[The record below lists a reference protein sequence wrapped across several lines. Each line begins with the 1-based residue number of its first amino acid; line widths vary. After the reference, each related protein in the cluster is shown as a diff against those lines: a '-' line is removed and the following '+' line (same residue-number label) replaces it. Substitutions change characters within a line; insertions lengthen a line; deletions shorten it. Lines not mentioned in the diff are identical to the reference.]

1 MKTRNQLSG
10 ARAGVLAVA
19 LGALLAGCGGGS
31 SGSGSAGSPSTPGGG
46 AGGGVQPTDLPAL
59 AGLEGDANNQDLM
72 YFTQPEGAGPGLYA
86 VDPASPETTI
96 LVDDRVQLDEN
107 AFSLSYDRSFL
118 PIHEASLNADGSLT
132 DFRVDRVLYFDNRSL
147 LDTNGFHTAVTDDA
161 NPQPTPVSSED
172 LILLT
177 NAIIQYALDDAD
189 DTSVLYELSD
199 QGWYQFLLSDDDNT
213 DPLELAERYTPV
225 APVLDPDLARGAGYL
240 VIDSDD
246 DNRIKRVG
254 MDLELEPGQ
263 VTIEGV
269 APAET
274 ARVLPLGGPL
284 NDGAQY
290 LVISGEA
297 SPGTGGLFLYRPD
310 QGDVGTLE
318 QVVNGEGEALVF
330 NESLFPPPTPAL
342 PAPQHLS
349 RSDDVLFFA
358 MQGDVLG
365 FGDFDLVRVEG
376 TQWRLVATETSLGDF
391 VIASG
396 DRVAVHSADQ
406 VLSFALDGSD
416 RRVIDSD
423 DSMFGQDISTP
434 VLGARDGWI
443 FYNRDTGIGG
453 VDRFAVANRLDGGDQ
468 VVIADASWVGASST
482 GTAPSSTQL
491 DAMEVSEVFMLRN
504 GTELA
509 AINAA
514 VPDAGAVR
522 LGQLPGAADQVRMF
536 GLAPGP
542 HRLLQALSSGT
553 PETRD
558 VLYVNT
564 RQEDSLRVISE
575 QSSGD
580 PDQRPVKGF

>member
-31 SGSGSAGSPSTPGGG
+31 SSSGSAGSPSTPGGG

-72 YFTQPEGAGPGLYA
+72 YFTQPEGADPGLYA

-189 DTSVLYELSD
+189 NTSVLYELSD

-330 NESLFPPPTPAL
+330 NESLFPPPAPAL

-453 VDRFAVANRLDGGDQ
+453 ADRFAVAAPLDGGDP

>member
-1 MKTRNQLSG
+1 MKTRNPFSG

-19 LGALLAGCGGGS
+19 LGALLAGCGGGGGS
-31 SGSGSAGSPSTPGGG
+31 SNGAPPGGG
-46 AGGGVQPTDLPAL
+46 GGGVEPTELPAL
-59 AGLEGDANNQDLM
+59 AGLEGDADNQDLL
-72 YFTQPEGAGPGLYA
+72 YFTQPEGADPGLYA
-86 VDPASPETTI
+86 VDPAAPETSI
-96 LVDDRVQLDEN
+96 LVDDRVLLDEN

-118 PIHEASLNADGSLT
+118 PIHEATLNDDGSLS

-147 LDTNGFHTAVTDDA
+147 LDTNGFHTAATDAAD
-161 NPQPTPVSSED
+161 PRPDPVSSED

-189 DTSVLYELSD
+189 NTSVLYELSD
-199 QGWYQFLLSDDDNT
+199 QGWYQFLLSDDENT
-213 DPLELAERYTPV
+213 DPLQLAERFTPV

-254 MDLELEPGQ
+254 MDLELQPGQ

-269 APAET
+269 APT
-274 ARVLPLGGPL
+274 AAAKVLPLGGPL

-290 LVISGEA
+290 LVISGED

-310 QGDVGTLE
+310 QGDAGTLE
-318 QVVNGEGEALVF
+318 QVVDGEGDPLIF

-342 PAPQHLS
+342 PAPRHLT
-349 RSDDVLFFA
+349 RSGGVLFFA
-358 MQGDVLG
+358 MQGNVLG
-365 FGDFDLVRVEG
+365 VGDFDLVRVEG
-376 TQWRLVATETSLGDF
+376 AEWRLVATETGLGEF

-434 VLGARDGWI
+434 VLGARNGWI

-453 VDRFAVANRLDGGDQ
+453 VDRFAVAH
-468 VVIADASWVGASST
+468 
-482 GTAPSSTQL
+482 
-491 DAMEVSEVFMLRN
+491 
-504 GTELA
+504 
-509 AINAA
+509 
-514 VPDAGAVR
+514 R
-522 LGQLPGAADQVRMF
+522 LGGGGPVVVAAAAGVGGGVAVWVCSARR
-536 GLAPGP
+536 A
-542 HRLLQALSSGT
+542 SG
-553 PETRD
+553 
-558 VLYVNT
+558 
-564 RQEDSLRVISE
+564 
-575 QSSGD
+575 
-580 PDQRPVKGF
+580 

>member
-1 MKTRNQLSG
+1 MKTRNQFSG

-19 LGALLAGCGGGS
+19 LGALLAGCGGGGS
-31 SGSGSAGSPSTPGGG
+31 SNDGTAGGPSTPGGG
-46 AGGGVQPTDLPAL
+46 GGGVEPTELPAL
-59 AGLEGDANNQDLM
+59 AGLEGDADNQDLL
-72 YFTQPEGAGPGLYA
+72 YFTQPEGADPGLYA
-86 VDPASPETTI
+86 LDPAAPETSI
-96 LVDDRVQLDEN
+96 LVDDRVLLDEN

-118 PIHEASLNADGSLT
+118 PIHEATLNDDGSLS

-147 LDTNGFHTAVTDDA
+147 LDTNGFHAAATDVAD
-161 NPQPTPVSSED
+161 PQPDPVSSED

-189 DTSVLYELSD
+189 NTSVLYELSD
-199 QGWYQFLLSDDDNT
+199 QGWYQFLLSDDENT
-213 DPLELAERYTPV
+213 DPLQLAERFTPV
-225 APVLDPDLARGAGYL
+225 APVLDPDLGRGAGYL

-269 APAET
+269 APAAT

-290 LVISGEA
+290 LVISGED
-297 SPGTGGLFLYRPD
+297 SPGTGGLFLYRPE

-318 QVVNGEGEALVF
+318 QVVNGEGDPLVF

-342 PAPQHLS
+342 PAPQHLT
-349 RSDDVLFFA
+349 RSADVLFFA
-358 MQGDVLG
+358 MQGNVLG

-376 TQWRLVATETSLGDF
+376 AEWRRVATESSLGEF

-396 DRVAVHSADQ
+396 DRVAVHSEDQ

-434 VLGARDGWI
+434 VLGTRNGWI

-453 VDRFAVANRLDGGDQ
+453 ADRFAVANRLDGSDQ
-468 VVIADASWVGASST
+468 VVIADASWVGASTT
-482 GTAPSSTQL
+482 GTAPSTTQL

-509 AINAA
+509 AVNAA
-514 VPDAGAVR
+514 MPAAGAVR
-522 LGQLPGAADQVRMF
+522 LGQLPDSADQVRMY

-542 HRLLQALSSGT
+542 HRLLQAVSSGA
-553 PETRD
+553 PETLD

-580 PDQRPVKGF
+580 ADQRPVKGF